1 MRAQLGGSSRQSL
14 VAARI
19 ALDAAV
25 KGVDAQTASTL
36 SAELFFAADV
46 LGSNISVRRAL
57 TDTSRDAAAKGTLI
71 KDLLAS
77 KVGKAA
83 VGLLTDLAA
92 LRWSG
97 TKDLVQVIEQLAIE
111 AEATAANISGEL
123 DRVENEM
130 FVISNTISNS
140 SELRKAVK
148 SDAQVAKAQLVAEL
162 LKNAS
167 SSTTKLVSQMVNAW
181 RGRSIESAFA
191 DYQWA
196 LAARRNRVI
205 ALVRIAAPMSQ
216 AQQDRLEAALN
227 KQVGQPVRMNIEIDP
242 AVLGGVSVKFADEM
256 VDGSVS
262 NRLAGAARA
271 LAGAN
276 KGRNTWQT

>member
-1 MRAQLGGSSRQSL
+1 MRAHLGGSSRASL

-25 KGVDAQTASTL
+25 KGVDAKTASTL
-36 SAELFFAADV
+36 SSELFFITDV

-57 TDTSRDAAAKGTLI
+57 TDPSRDAQSKSVFV

-77 KVGKAA
+77 KVGAPA
-83 VGLLTDLAA
+83 LGLLTEISA

-97 TKDLVQVIEQLAIE
+97 AKDLVQVIEQLAIE
-111 AEATAANISGEL
+111 AEASAANISGEL
-123 DRVENEM
+123 DRVEEEI
-130 FVISNTISNS
+130 FVVFNAITHS
-140 SELRKAVK
+140 SELRKAFK
-148 SDAQVAKAQLVAEL
+148 SDAVQAKSKLAQEI

-167 SSTTKLVSQMVNAW
+167 SSTSKLLSNMVNSW
-181 RGRSIESAFA
+181 RGRSIEATFA

-205 ALVRIAAPMSQ
+205 ALVKVAAPLTQ
-216 AQQDRLEAALN
+216 DQQTRLATALTS
-227 KQVGQPVRMNIEIDP
+227 KVGQPVRINIEIDP
-242 AVLGGVSVKFADEM
+242 HVIGGVSVKFADEI
-256 VDGSVS
+256 VDGSIS

-271 LAGAN
+271 LVGS
-276 KGRNTWQT
+276 K

>member
-14 VAARI
+14 LAART

-25 KGVDAQTASTL
+25 KGVDAQAASTL

-77 KVGKAA
+77 KVGAA
-83 VGLLTDLAA
+83 SVALLTDLSA

-97 TKDLVQVIEQLAIE
+97 AKDLVQVIEQLAIE
-111 AEATAANISGEL
+111 AEASAANISGEL

-130 FVISNTISNS
+130 FVVSTTISNS
-140 SELRKAVK
+140 SELRKAFK
-148 SDAQVAKAQLVAEL
+148 SDADVAKSQLVAEL

-167 SSTTKLVSQMVNAW
+167 SSTTKLVSQMVNSW

-242 AVLGGVSVKFADEM
+242 TVLGGVSVKFADEI

-271 LAGAN
+271 LAGS
-276 KGRNTWQT
+276 K

>member
-1 MRAQLGGSSRQSL
+1 MRAHLGGSSRASL

-25 KGVDAQTASTL
+25 KGVDAKTASTL
-36 SAELFFAADV
+36 SSELFFITDV

-57 TDTSRDAAAKGTLI
+57 TDPSRDAKSKSVFV

-77 KVGKAA
+77 KVGAPA
-83 VGLLTDLAA
+83 LGLLTEISA

-97 TKDLVQVIEQLAIE
+97 AKDLVQVIEQLAIE
-111 AEATAANISGEL
+111 AEASAANISGEL
-123 DRVENEM
+123 DRVEEEI
-130 FVISNTISNS
+130 FVVFNAITNS
-140 SELRKAVK
+140 SELRKAFK
-148 SDAQVAKAQLVAEL
+148 SDAVQAKSKLAQEI

-167 SSTTKLVSQMVNAW
+167 TSTSKLLTQMVNSW
-181 RGRSIESAFA
+181 RGRSIEATFA

-205 ALVRIAAPMSQ
+205 ALVKVAAPINQ
-216 AQQDRLEAALN
+216 HQQTRLVTALTS
-227 KQVGQPVRMNIEIDP
+227 KVGQPVRINIEIDP
-242 AVLGGVSVKFADEM
+242 HVIGGVSVKFADEI
-256 VDGSVS
+256 VDGSIS

-271 LAGAN
+271 LAGS
-276 KGRNTWQT
+276 K

>member
-1 MRAQLGGSSRQSL
+1 MRAHLGGSSRKSL
-14 VAARI
+14 LAART

-25 KGVDAQTASTL
+25 KGVDVQTASTL
-36 SAELFFAADV
+36 STELFFIADI

-57 TDTSRDAAAKGTLI
+57 TDPSRDAQAKGVFV

-77 KVGKAA
+77 KVGAA
-83 VGLLTDLAA
+83 ALGLLTELAA

-97 TKDLVQVIEQLAIE
+97 AKDLVQVIEQLAIE
-111 AEATAANISGEL
+111 AEASAANIAGEL
-123 DRVENEM
+123 DRVEDEI
-130 FVISNTISNS
+130 FTAATAFASS
-140 SELRKAVK
+140 SELRKALT
-148 SDAQVAKAQLVAEL
+148 SDATNAKATLVADI
-162 LKNAS
+162 LKGAS
-167 SSTTKLVSQMVNAW
+167 GSTVKLVSQMVNAW

-205 ALVRIAAPMSQ
+205 ALVRIAAPITE
-216 AQQDRLEAALN
+216 AQLDRLTTSLTS
-227 KQVGQPVRMNIEIDP
+227 KVGQPVRINVEIDP
-242 AVLGGVSVKFADEM
+242 SVIGGVSVKFADEM

-271 LAGAN
+271 LAGS
-276 KGRNTWQT
+276 K

>member
-1 MRAQLGGSSRQSL
+1 MRAHLGGSSRASL

-25 KGVDAQTASTL
+25 KGVDAKTASTL
-36 SAELFFAADV
+36 SSELFFVTDV

-57 TDTSRDAAAKGTLI
+57 TDPSRDAQSKSVFV

-77 KVGKAA
+77 KVGAPA
-83 VGLLTDLAA
+83 LGLLTEISA

-97 TKDLVQVIEQLAIE
+97 AKDLVQVVEQLAIE
-111 AEATAANISGEL
+111 AEASAANISGEL
-123 DRVENEM
+123 DRVEEEI
-130 FVISNTISNS
+130 FVVFKAITNS
-140 SELRKAVK
+140 SELRKAFK
-148 SDAQVAKAQLVAEL
+148 SDAVQAKSKLAQEI

-167 SSTTKLVSQMVNAW
+167 SSTSKLLSNMVNSW
-181 RGRSIESAFA
+181 RGRSIEATFA

-205 ALVRIAAPMSQ
+205 ALVKVAAPLTQ
-216 AQQDRLEAALN
+216 DQQTRLATALTS
-227 KQVGQPVRMNIEIDP
+227 KVGQPVRINIEIDP
-242 AVLGGVSVKFADEM
+242 HVIGGVSVKFADEI
-256 VDGSVS
+256 VDGSIS

-271 LAGAN
+271 LVGS
-276 KGRNTWQT
+276 K

>member
-14 VAARI
+14 VAART

-36 SAELFFAADV
+36 SAELFFVADV

-57 TDTSRDAAAKGTLI
+57 TDTSRDVAAKGALI

-77 KVGKAA
+77 KVGKAT
-83 VGLLTDLAA
+83 VGLLTELSA

-97 TKDLVQVIEQLAIE
+97 AKDLVQVIEQLAIE

-130 FVISNTISNS
+130 FVISSTVSNS
-140 SELRKAVK
+140 SELRKAFK
-148 SDAQVAKAQLVAEL
+148 SDAHVAKAQLVAEL

-191 DYQWA
+191 DFQWA

-242 AVLGGVSVKFADEM
+242 TVLGGVSVKFADEM

-271 LAGAN
+271 LAGS
-276 KGRNTWQT
+276 K

>member
-14 VAARI
+14 VAART
-19 ALDAAV
+19 ALDTAV

-36 SAELFFAADV
+36 STELFFVADV

-57 TDTSRDAAAKGTLI
+57 TDTSRDAVAKAVFV

-77 KVGKAA
+77 KVGKAT
-83 VGLLTDLAA
+83 VELLTDLSA

-97 TKDLVQVIEQLAIE
+97 AKDLVQVIEQLAIE

-130 FVISNTISNS
+130 FVISSTVSNS
-140 SELRKAVK
+140 SELRKAFK
-148 SDAQVAKAQLVAEL
+148 SDAHVAKAQLVAEL

-271 LAGAN
+271 LAGS
-276 KGRNTWQT
+276 K

>member
-14 VAARI
+14 VAART

-25 KGVDAQTASTL
+25 KGVDAQAASTL

-77 KVGKAA
+77 KVGTAA
-83 VGLLTDLAA
+83 VGLLTELSA

-97 TKDLVQVIEQLAIE
+97 AKDLVQVIEQLAIE

-130 FVISNTISNS
+130 FVVSNTISNS
-140 SELRKAVK
+140 SELRKAFK
-148 SDAQVAKAQLVAEL
+148 SDAPSAKAQLAADL

-167 SSTTKLVSQMVNAW
+167 SSTTKLVSHMVNSW

-205 ALVRIAAPMSQ
+205 ALVRIAAPISQ
-216 AQQDRLEAALN
+216 AQQDRLAEALN

-242 AVLGGVSVKFADEM
+242 AVLGGVSVKFADEI

-271 LAGAN
+271 LAGS
-276 KGRNTWQT
+276 K

>member
-1 MRAQLGGSSRQSL
+1 MRAHLGGSSRQSL
-14 VAARI
+14 LAART

-25 KGVDAQTASTL
+25 KGVDAQAASTL
-36 SAELFFAADV
+36 SSELFFIADV

-57 TDTSRDAAAKGTLI
+57 TDPSRDAHAKGVFV

-77 KVGKAA
+77 KVGAA
-83 VGLLTDLAA
+83 ALGLTTELAA

-97 TKDLVQVIEQLAIE
+97 AKDLVLVIEQLAIE
-111 AEATAANISGEL
+111 AEASAANISGEL
-123 DRVENEM
+123 DRVEDEI
-130 FVISNTISNS
+130 FTAATAFASS
-140 SELRKAVK
+140 SELRKALT
-148 SDAQVAKAQLVAEL
+148 SDAKNAKAALVSEI
-162 LKNAS
+162 LKGAS
-167 SSTTKLVSQMVNAW
+167 GSTVKLVSQMVNAW

-205 ALVRIAAPMSQ
+205 ALVRIAAPITQ
-216 AQQDRLEAALN
+216 VQLDRLTKSLTS
-227 KQVGQPVRMNIEIDP
+227 KVGQPVRINIEIDP
-242 AVLGGVSVKFADEM
+242 HVIGGVSVKFADEI

-271 LAGAN
+271 LAGS
-276 KGRNTWQT
+276 K

>member
-14 VAARI
+14 VAART

-57 TDTSRDAAAKGTLI
+57 TDTSRDAAAKAVFI

-77 KVGKAA
+77 KVGKAT
-83 VGLLTDLAA
+83 VGLLTDLSA

-97 TKDLVQVIEQLAIE
+97 AKDLVQVIEQLAIE

-130 FVISNTISNS
+130 FVISSTISNS
-140 SELRKAVK
+140 SELRKAFK
-148 SDAQVAKAQLVAEL
+148 SDAQVAKAQLAAEL

-191 DYQWA
+191 DFQWA

-216 AQQDRLEAALN
+216 AQQDRLESALN

-242 AVLGGVSVKFADEM
+242 TVLGGVSVKFADEM

-271 LAGAN
+271 LAGS
-276 KGRNTWQT
+276 K

>member
-36 SAELFFAADV
+36 STELFFAADV

-77 KVGKAA
+77 KVGTAA
-83 VGLLTDLAA
+83 VGLLTDLSA

-97 TKDLVQVIEQLAIE
+97 AKDLVQVIEQLAIE

-140 SELRKAVK
+140 SELRKAFK
-148 SDAQVAKAQLVAEL
+148 SDAQVAKAQLAAEL

-191 DYQWA
+191 DFQWA

-205 ALVRIAAPMSQ
+205 ALVRVAAPMSQ

-242 AVLGGVSVKFADEM
+242 TVLGGVSVKFADEM

-271 LAGAN
+271 LAGS
-276 KGRNTWQT
+276 K

>member
-14 VAARI
+14 VAART

-25 KGVDAQTASTL
+25 KGVDALTASTL
-36 SAELFFAADV
+36 SAELFFVADV

-57 TDTSRDAAAKGTLI
+57 TDTSRDAAAKGVFI

-77 KVGKAA
+77 KVGKAT
-83 VGLLTDLAA
+83 VELLTELSA

-97 TKDLVQVIEQLAIE
+97 AKDLVQVIEQLAIE

-140 SELRKAVK
+140 SELRKAFK
-148 SDAQVAKAQLVAEL
+148 SDAHVAKAQLAAEL

-191 DYQWA
+191 DFQWA
-196 LAARRNRVI
+196 LAVRRNRVI
-205 ALVRIAAPMSQ
+205 ALVRVAAPMSQ

-242 AVLGGVSVKFADEM
+242 TVLGGVSVKFADEM

-271 LAGAN
+271 LAGS
-276 KGRNTWQT
+276 K

>member
-1 MRAQLGGSSRQSL
+1 MRAQLGGGSRQSL
-14 VAARI
+14 VIART

-25 KGVDAQTASTL
+25 KGVDASAASTL
-36 SAELFFAADV
+36 SSELFFAADL
-46 LGSNISVRRAL
+46 LGSNISIRRAL
-57 TDTSRDAAAKGTLI
+57 TDPSRDGKAKETLI
-71 KDLLAS
+71 KDLLGK
-77 KVGKAA
+77 KVGAA
-83 VGLLTDLAA
+83 SLSLLTEISS

-97 TKDLVQVIEQLAIE
+97 AKDLVQVIEQLAIE
-111 AEATAANISGEL
+111 AEASAANISGEL

-130 FVISNTISNS
+130 FIVSKTISNS
-140 SELRKAVK
+140 SELRKAFK
-148 SDAQVAKAQLVAEL
+148 SDAHDAKAQLVADL

-167 SSTTKLVSQMVNAW
+167 ASTSKLVTQMVNSW

-216 AQQDRLEAALN
+216 VQQDRLAVALN
-227 KQVGQPVRMNIEIDP
+227 KQVGQPVRMNIEVDP
-242 AVLGGVSVKFADEM
+242 AVMGGVSVKFADEI

-271 LAGAN
+271 LAGS
-276 KGRNTWQT
+276 K

>member
-14 VAARI
+14 VAART

-25 KGVDAQTASTL
+25 KGVDSQAASTL

-83 VGLLTDLAA
+83 VGLLTDLSA

-97 TKDLVQVIEQLAIE
+97 AKDLVQVIEQLAIE

-130 FVISNTISNS
+130 FVISTTISNS
-140 SELRKAVK
+140 SELRKAFK
-148 SDAQVAKAQLVAEL
+148 SDAHVAKAQLAAEL

-191 DYQWA
+191 DFQWA

-205 ALVRIAAPMSQ
+205 ALVRVAAPMSQ

-242 AVLGGVSVKFADEM
+242 SVLGGVSVKFADEM

-271 LAGAN
+271 LAGS
-276 KGRNTWQT
+276 K

>member
-14 VAARI
+14 VAART

-36 SAELFFAADV
+36 STELFFVADV

-57 TDTSRDAAAKGTLI
+57 TDTSRDAAAKGTLV

-77 KVGKAA
+77 KVGKAT
-83 VGLLTDLAA
+83 VGLLTDLSA

-97 TKDLVQVIEQLAIE
+97 AKDLVQVIEQLAIE

-140 SELRKAVK
+140 SELRKAFK
-148 SDAQVAKAQLVAEL
+148 SDAQVAKAQLAAEL

-191 DYQWA
+191 DFQWA

-216 AQQDRLEAALN
+216 AQQDRLESALN

-271 LAGAN
+271 LAGS
-276 KGRNTWQT
+276 K

>member
-14 VAARI
+14 VAARV

-25 KGVDAQTASTL
+25 KGVDAQAASTL

-77 KVGKAA
+77 KVGAA
-83 VGLLTDLAA
+83 SVALLTDLSA

-97 TKDLVQVIEQLAIE
+97 AKDLVQVIEQLAIE
-111 AEATAANISGEL
+111 AEATAANISGDL

-140 SELRKAVK
+140 SELRKAFK
-148 SDAQVAKAQLVAEL
+148 SDADVAKAQLAADL

-167 SSTTKLVSQMVNAW
+167 SSTTKLVSQMVNSW

-216 AQQDRLEAALN
+216 AQQDRLAAALV

-271 LAGAN
+271 LAGS
-276 KGRNTWQT
+276 K

>member
-14 VAARI
+14 LAART

-25 KGVDAQTASTL
+25 KGVDAQAASTL

-57 TDTSRDAAAKGTLI
+57 TDTSRDGAAKGTLI

-77 KVGKAA
+77 KVGTAA
-83 VGLLTDLAA
+83 VGLLTELSA

-97 TKDLVQVIEQLAIE
+97 AKDLVQVIEQLAIE

-130 FVISNTISNS
+130 FVVSNTISNS
-140 SELRKAVK
+140 SELRKAFK
-148 SDAQVAKAQLVAEL
+148 SDASTAKAQLAADL

-167 SSTTKLVSQMVNAW
+167 SSTTKLVSQMVNSW

-205 ALVRIAAPMSQ
+205 ALVRIAAPISQ
-216 AQQDRLEAALN
+216 AQQDRLAEALN
-227 KQVGQPVRMNIEIDP
+227 KQVGQPVRMNIEVDP
-242 AVLGGVSVKFADEM
+242 AVLGGVSVKFADEI

-271 LAGAN
+271 LAGS
-276 KGRNTWQT
+276 K